1 MADRNVRA
9 RKRQR
14 GLSPQQ
20 IQNVII
26 PPRKRYWQY
35 QSDDGWVDYSEETS
49 DFLNR
54 KTQWNG
60 RAEYDILVCP
70 PHDAD
75 VEIDLRNYVQWEYD
89 ENYPAGKGKS
99 IRMVIE

>member
-35 QSDDGWVDYSEETS
+35 QSEGVWIDYPQGFT

-54 KTQWNG
+54 KTNENG
-60 RAEYDILVCP
+60 RPENDILVYP
-70 PHDAD
+70 RNDSD

-89 ENYPAGKGKS
+89 DNDPAGKGKS